1 MTPFTCSGL
10 VARWIALAGASAIS
24 DAPVHHSCGC
34 RGRLG
39 TCIEC
44 VFKFNRPMLYALGA
58 SGLLGVCGVS
68 GHNITGTNN
77 VPILQVRYTRDT
89 DGHLSQYTMLLLK
102 RETALYP
109 KRAVLVHAATSTNLT
124 SRLLSIVQLELLAL
138 YLHPGGK
145 TQMAGLLPSVKPDG
159 SSTTRINC

>member
-34 RGRLG
+34 HGRLG

-58 SGLLGVCGVS
+58 GGLLGVCGVS
-68 GHNITGTNN
+68 GHNLTGTNN

-102 RETALYP
+102 RETALI
-109 KRAVLVHAATSTNLT
+109 RNGQFLFML
-124 SRLLSIVQLELLAL
+124 RLRRISPRDCCLLFNWS
-138 YLHPGGK
+138 Y
-145 TQMAGLLPSVKPDG
+145 
-159 SSTTRINC
+159 